1 MPAGKTIYADTTR
14 LFQRHLQGTPHTGV
28 DRVTLEYARWAHESG
43 GALCLRKGSQ
53 LLRLI
58 GSGWPKT
65 LLRPPKAASG
75 STDLGRL
82 GVLLGTLAVRR
93 PLPRGAS
100 VLVSC
105 HSWLWRGDT
114 WRWCNRMDLRVIVFV
129 HDLIPVQY
137 PEYARPGEKERH
149 RQRLNHTLRFSRGII
164 ANSRC
169 TEGALRRHA
178 AEAKLPVPPMV
189 VAPLGHDKLVA
200 EGKRLPKGLHRP
212 YFVVLGT
219 IEPRKNHLLLLNLW
233 REMARTLPETCVPQL
248 VVVGRRGWECE
259 QVVDMLE
266 RCTSVQRHVLEIG
279 SASDS
284 EVALLLQNAQ
294 ALLMPSFAEG
304 FGIPVQEAIALGVP
318 VISSP
323 LPAIIE
329 HAGDIPDYLQPYDGK
344 AWLEALLAYADEDS
358 PQRIAQLERMKYHQ
372 SPTWK
377 AHFEL
382 VSDFIATTSGR

>member
-1 MPAGKTIYADTTR
+1 MTGMFSDATR
-14 LFQRHLQGTPHTGV
+14 LLRRHLQGTPHTGV
-28 DRVTLEYARWAHESG
+28 DRVTLEYARWTHGSG
-43 GALCLRKGSQ
+43 GGLCLRKGAQ

-58 GSGWPKT
+58 GTGWPKL
-65 LLRPPKAASG
+65 LLRAAKATSG
-75 STDLGRL
+75 PTDVGRL

-93 PLPRGAS
+93 PLPRGS
-100 VLVSC
+100 SILVSC

-114 WRWCNRMDLRVIVFV
+114 WRWCNRMDLRVFVFV
-129 HDLIPVQY
+129 HDLIPVQF

-164 ANSRC
+164 VNSRC
-169 TEGALRRHA
+169 TEGALLQHA
-178 AEAKLPVPPMV
+178 AEAKLPVPPLL
-189 VAPLGHDKLVA
+189 VAPLGHDPLVP
-200 EGKRLPKGLHRP
+200 EGTTLPKGLCRP

-233 REMARTLPETCVPQL
+233 REMARTLPGASVPDL

-266 RCTSVQRHVLEIG
+266 RCKAVRRHVHEIG
-279 SASDS
+279 TASDGQ
-284 EVALLLQNAQ
+284 VATLLQNAQ

-304 FGIPVQEAIALGVP
+304 FGIPVQEALSLGVP

-329 HAGDIPDYLQPYDGK
+329 HAGDIPDYIQPYDGK
-344 AWLEALLAYADEDS
+344 AWLEAVLNYAAEDS
-358 PQRIAQLERMKYHQ
+358 TQRNMQLERMKGHKH
-372 SPTWK
+372 PLWK
-377 AHFEL
+377 NHFEL
-382 VSDFIATTSGR
+382 LSAFLANV